1 MKKKITEEEAQLEI
15 EKNTAQA
22 QELLD
27 NPDKLEEFLVRLENK
42 LKLIPA
48 LGDTLAIVPTMIS
61 LVRSYV
67 KKEYTQIPVG
77 TIIAIIG
84 ALIYFLSPID
94 LIPDSIPGFGQ
105 LDDATVILTCLKLV
119 KDDIKEYE
127 EWKESCKKK
136 TDKKEKTLSK

>member
-1 MKKKITEEEAQLEI
+1 MTKNITEEEAKLVI
-15 EKNTAQA
+15 EQNNSQA

-27 NPDKLEEFLVRLENK
+27 DPDKLEKFLQRLEKK

-61 LVRSYV
+61 LVRSYS
-67 KKEYTQIPVG
+67 KKEYTDIPIG
-77 TIIAIIG
+77 TILAIIG

-94 LIPDSIPGFGQ
+94 VISDAIPVVGY

-119 KDDIKEYE
+119 KDDMKEYE
-127 EWKESCKKK
+127 EWRENNKESKKAI
-136 TDKKEKTLSK
+136 SK